1 MKTVLII
8 IALLVSLQSIACGD
22 HGKKGKKNKHSK
34 LPPLELRCT
43 ECNKWSVKDEEYC
56 WTHSPYKLELKEL
69 REKAA
74 KLRIKK

>member
-8 IALLVSLQSIACGD
+8 IALLIAGNSFAQ
-22 HGKKGKKNKHSK
+22 GNKGKKAKRSK

-43 ECNKWSVKDEEYC
+43 ECIRWSVKGEEYC
-56 WTHSPYKLELKEL
+56 WAHSPYKLELKEL

>member
-8 IALLVSLQSIACGD
+8 IALLVGLNAMAQGNKV
-22 HGKKGKKNKHSK
+22 KKSKRSK

-43 ECNKWSVKDEEYC
+43 ECNKWSVKGEEYC

>member
-8 IALLVSLQSIACGD
+8 IALLVAGNSFAQGN
-22 HGKKGKKNKHSK
+22 KGKKNKHSK
-34 LPPLELRCT
+34 LPPLEMRCT
-43 ECNKWSVKDEEYC
+43 ECIRWSVIGEEYC
-56 WTHSPYKLELKEL
+56 WMHSPYKLELKEL

>member
-22 HGKKGKKNKHSK
+22 HGKKAKRSK

-43 ECNKWSVKDEEYC
+43 ECNRWSVQDEEYC
-56 WTHSPYKLELKEL
+56 WNHSPYKLELKEL